1 MDKMTTT
8 KNFSLRS
15 IPYRVWLVLLLIL
28 WIGLLTAHHNTR
40 IIRREKLRMDVSW
53 KSSEVVLYEA
63 AEGRDACRYMHLED
77 LQGFETKSDDWTAF
91 SGGIASDARLASLTE
106 QFSTLLLMDQIV
118 NVQNGMVL
126 FRDET
131 PRGIS
136 SILNFTLAVYDAE
149 HASLYYIEYNS

>member
-8 KNFSLRS
+8 KNFTLRS

-40 IIRREKLRMDVSW
+40 AVRREKLRMDVSW
-53 KSSEVVLYEA
+53 KSCEVVLYEA
-63 AEGRDACRYMHLED
+63 TEGRDFCRYMHLED
-77 LQGFETKSDDWTAF
+77 LQGFETKSDDWTSF
-91 SGGIASDARLASLTE
+91 SGGIASDVRLASLTE
-106 QFSTLLLMDQIV
+106 QFSSLLLMDKIAK
-118 NVQNGMVL
+118 VQNGMVL

-149 HASLYYIEYNS
+149 VESLYYIEYNS

>member
-28 WIGLLTAHHNTR
+28 WIGLLTAYHNTR
-40 IIRREKLRMDVSW
+40 AVRRERLRMDVSW
-53 KSSEVVLYEA
+53 DSCEVVLYEA
-63 AEGRDACRYMHLED
+63 TEGRDFCRYMHLDD
-77 LQGFETKSDDWTAF
+77 LQGFEIKSDDWMAF
-91 SGGIASDARLASLTE
+91 SGGIASDVRFASLTE
-106 QFSTLLLMDQIV
+106 RFSSLLLMDKIV

-131 PRGIS
+131 PREIS
-136 SILNFTLAVYDAE
+136 SILNFTLAVWDTDE
-149 HASLYYIEYNS
+149 NELYYIEYNS

>member
-8 KNFSLRS
+8 KDFSPRS
-15 IPYRVWLVLLLIL
+15 VPYRVWLVLLLIL

-40 IIRREKLRMDVSW
+40 AVRREKLRMDVSW
-53 KSSEVVLYEA
+53 KSCEVVLYEA
-63 AEGRDACRYMHLED
+63 TEGRDFCRYMHLED
-77 LQGFETKSDDWTAF
+77 LQGFETKSDDWTSF
-91 SGGIASDARLASLTE
+91 SGGIASDVRLASLTE
-106 QFSTLLLMDQIV
+106 QFSSLLLMDKIAK
-118 NVQNGMVL
+118 VQNGMVL

-149 HASLYYIEYNS
+149 VESLYYIEYNS

>member
-8 KNFSLRS
+8 KNFTLRS

-53 KSSEVVLYEA
+53 KSCEVVLYEA
-63 AEGRDACRYMHLED
+63 AEGRDFCRYMHLED
-77 LQGFETKSDDWTAF
+77 LQEFETKSDDWTSF
-91 SGGIASDARLASLTE
+91 SGGIASDVHLASLTA
-106 QFSTLLLMDQIV
+106 QFSSLLLMDKIAK
-118 NVQNGMVL
+118 VQNGMVL

-149 HASLYYIEYNS
+149 EESLYYIEYNS